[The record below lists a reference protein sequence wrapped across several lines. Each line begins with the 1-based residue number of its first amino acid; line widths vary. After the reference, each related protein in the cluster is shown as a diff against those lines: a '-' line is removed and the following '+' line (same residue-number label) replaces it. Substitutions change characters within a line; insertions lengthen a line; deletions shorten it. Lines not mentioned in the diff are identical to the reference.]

1 MGEQSEVRA
10 VILAGGRGRR
20 LEPYTSVLPKPLM
33 PVGDRAIVEII
44 VDRLVESGVTDITL
58 CVGYLAHLIEAI
70 FNGRPRG
77 AQLTYVHEDEPL
89 GTAGPL
95 RLVQGLDGTFI
106 VMNGD
111 LLTDLGFRALIA
123 STARL
128 GTRSRSRRT
137 SVDNVVDYGV
147 LHTEPGVSPRLV
159 AYDEK
164 PETAL
169 TVSMG
174 IYVIEPAVLDRIP
187 ESGYFDFPQLVQRL
201 LDEGVQVG
209 TYPLTVTGST
219 SGAATTTSARWRTGR
234 RRAAPERHA
243 ASSRPNGEVATER
256 VDESS
261 LAVTRAVFAAEAANA
276 FPACTNSRERWLRAM
291 IPVCRRAGSARARAP
306 GPAYRGALLP
316 PHRRDPHANP
326 TARVAHRRLRAV
338 TAPVG

>member
-44 VDRLVESGVTDITL
+44 VDRLVESDVTDITL

-77 AQLTYVHEDEPL
+77 ARLTYVHEDLPL

-111 LLTDLGFRALIA
+111 LLTDLDFRALID
-123 STARL
+123 L
-128 GTRSRSRRT
+128 HRT
-137 SVDNVVDYGV
+137 SGNAVTIATHERRNVVDYGV
-147 LHTEPGVSPRLV
+147 LHTEPGLSPRLV

-174 IYVIEPAVLDRIP
+174 IYVMEPAVLKSIP

-201 LDEGVQVG
+201 LDEGIQVG
-209 TYPLTVTGST
+209 TFPFTGS
-219 SGAATTTSARWRTGR
+219 WLDIGR
-234 RRAAPERHA
+234 RDDYEHA
-243 ASSRPNGEVATER
+243 LATWQT
-256 VDESS
+256 ESS
-261 LAVTRAVFAAEAANA
+261 A
-276 FPACTNSRERWLRAM
+276 
-291 IPVCRRAGSARARAP
+291 
-306 GPAYRGALLP
+306 
-316 PHRRDPHANP
+316 
-326 TARVAHRRLRAV
+326 
-338 TAPVG
+338 